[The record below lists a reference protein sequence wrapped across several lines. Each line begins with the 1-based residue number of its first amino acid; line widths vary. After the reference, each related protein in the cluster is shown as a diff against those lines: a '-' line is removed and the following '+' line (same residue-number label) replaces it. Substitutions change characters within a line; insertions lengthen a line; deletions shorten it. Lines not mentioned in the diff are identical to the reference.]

1 MNKNITKWIAA
12 AVPLLILVL
21 PGALS
26 ARERRGATVVITMKD
41 GQYVSGELVAVK
53 PGSLLLQNLSGIDE
67 SVELAGIRT
76 IRIDRLSKSRTGAIT
91 GAVAGTLISGLYA
104 ALSPS
109 VSWVTGHTHMSA
121 SGVILVAAA
130 GGAAGGLV
138 GLGIGSLAGSDKTI
152 QFEGKFASENRAQAL
167 AFLRRHARIRDYR

>member
-1 MNKNITKWIAA
+1 MNKKLTKWLAT

-26 ARERRGATVVITMKD
+26 ARERRGANVVITMKD

-53 PGSLLLQNLSGIDE
+53 PGSLLVLNFHGTDE
-67 SVELAGIRT
+67 SVELAAIRS
-76 IRIDRLSKSRTGAIT
+76 IRIDRRSKAQAGAILGT
-91 GAVAGTLISGLYA
+91 VAGTLISGILA
-104 ALSPS
+104 AVTPS
-109 VSWVTGHTHMSA
+109 VSWDTGHTHMSA
-121 SGVILVAAA
+121 SGVILIAAM

-152 QFEGKFASENRAQAL
+152 QFEGSVESERKAQAL
-167 AFLRRHARIRDYR
+167 AYLRRNARIRK